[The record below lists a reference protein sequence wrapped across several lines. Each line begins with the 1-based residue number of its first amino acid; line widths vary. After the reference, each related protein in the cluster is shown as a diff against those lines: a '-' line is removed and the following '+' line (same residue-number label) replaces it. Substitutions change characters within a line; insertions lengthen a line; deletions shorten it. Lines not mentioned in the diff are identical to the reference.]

1 MPMVDWGKCSAAVLE
16 KDFWSERMRSA
27 LEDSRGCCWVLEA
40 VWRCQF
46 EEMRLWGYVWRSVP
60 GTNARLGT
68 TSGLPSRS
76 SGCHPVSCARS
87 Q

>member
-46 EEMRLWGYVWRSVP
+46 EKGGFGDASGAAYLGGMLDLERRL
-60 GTNARLGT
+60 AR
-68 TSGLPSRS
+68 R
-76 SGCHPVSCARS
+76 VEVAVVA